1 MVVKGVVERCVIF
14 IHLLL
19 WTQRIFLM
27 MQQAAYTLRNKTV
40 PLSEREQGEDSKR
53 VHFQKGGGERQ
64 APLHAND
71 NVFNNVQWFSSL
83 SSVLAFIS
91 TAQFYFYEIFIF
103 SLKNIPS
110 KVKLRQLELQFMHR

>member
-1 MVVKGVVERCVIF
+1 MIF

-27 MQQAAYTLRNKTV
+27 MQQAAYTLHNKTV

-53 VHFQKGGGERQ
+53 VHFQGGGGGQ

-71 NVFNNVQWFSSL
+71 NVFNNVQWLSSL

-91 TAQFYFYEIFIF
+91 IAQSYFHEIFII
-103 SLKNIPS
+103 SLKNIPF
-110 KVKLRQLELQFMHR
+110 KMKIR